1 MFRRLLSTMATSLTP
16 MEDTIRSK
24 VTEALNPRTLE
35 IHNDSHRHAHHQAM
49 QGVTSKETHFRLV
62 VVSDEFTG
70 KGLRARHQLIYN
82 LLKDEMA
89 QEGGIH
95 ALQLTTRTLA
105 EQERHFEKETVDSG
119 RYRRIS

>member
-16 MEDTIRSK
+16 MEDAIRTK
-24 VTEALNPRTLE
+24 VTQALNPRTLE

-49 QGVTSKETHFRLV
+49 QGVTSKETHFRLMI
-62 VVSDEFTG
+62 VSDEFAG
-70 KGLRARHQLIYN
+70 KGLRARHQIIYN

-95 ALQLTTRTLA
+95 ALQMTTRTPA
-105 EQERHFEKETVDSG
+105 EQEKHQEKQQQTDA
-119 RYRRIS
+119 